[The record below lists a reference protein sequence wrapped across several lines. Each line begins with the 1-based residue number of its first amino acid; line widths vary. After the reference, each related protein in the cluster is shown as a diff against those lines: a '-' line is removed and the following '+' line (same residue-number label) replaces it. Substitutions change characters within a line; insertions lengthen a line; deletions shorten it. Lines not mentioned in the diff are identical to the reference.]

1 MKTIH
6 IKLILFLVLCP
17 LCSLAQSSGLK
28 MMSDSIFENAVQ
40 LYHQKDYHA
49 AIREFQKCDA
59 IDEQY
64 MDPVLNR
71 REYARDWMS
80 RCYYLL
86 GDEEQAKTL
95 SNYYRVEPVDRKL
108 TEISDSLAII
118 AAQYSMNADYA
129 NALKYGLECLE
140 KELLLIGDYNYITA
154 NSYYFIADC
163 YGGLNDFENAVSYC
177 KKSLSIRQ
185 QVLGDQSIDYLSSLY
200 ILSTIYYITNEPDS
214 TIKYGTKAKELY
226 SKLIGTNDE
235 QYCDLL
241 VDLYYSYIDKKDSSN
256 AIQTGEEMTLLVK
269 ELKGINSED
278 YYLSLNS
285 LANQYLDIDN
295 SRVLEIREELKPL
308 IKTLYGHDS
317 EAYVTN
323 LDILSQLS
331 YETQD
336 YNNCV
341 IYGQELLTKNSIHL
355 DLKSTLR
362 TNINVAF
369 SYMNLDDYH
378 SAIIPLL
385 KVNEFLGDTSSVY
398 VSLLAMSYAID
409 GNYQQASVWIE
420 KYIKLLQ
427 DEPSNVN
434 EISDALDIQSSIYQN
449 AGYYL
454 KALEGQKKAIEYL
467 VHNENKN
474 LIDKVHALNRM
485 ALIYY
490 RLGYGK
496 EAIQYGEDALEIINS
511 NTDIQNDSLYAL
523 IYNDLG
529 LYYSECGEYEK
540 AISSEMEALKLY
552 EKSYG
557 LNHPYLISPYTNLSA
572 FYQEIGE
579 YDTAINY
586 IKKVLELREQEKDT
600 INSDYG
606 ISLNNY
612 AWILYLKGEYPMAKQ
627 IYEKA
632 LSILQSSVDSKGCDY
647 AIALSSY
654 ANLLARM
661 GDYSQSAICH
671 KKALAINK
679 QALGLMSKGCG
690 ESMNNL
696 ASYYSDFGDYKTAL
710 LYSDSALYILK
721 NVVGELHPSYASS
734 LSNLALIQA
743 DNGDYKAAI
752 NNAERVCEIKK
763 QLYGIDGYNYIT
775 SLGNLATFY
784 SYIGDYQHALKL
796 KSKVEEAER
805 KILGVTHPN
814 YLTTLNNL
822 AVEYS
827 NTGNITK
834 AFELSERVLL
844 DRQKYLGANHPDC
857 ANTLCNLALF
867 YERIKNYD
875 QAIEYA
881 ESALAIYQSIYG
893 ENHPNVA
900 WCISTLAHLY
910 LTDNI
915 QQSLML
921 DKKALDIRKSVFG
934 DNNLN
939 YFLSQ
944 KNVARD
950 FFFLDDYNSAWDYEK
965 QCCFGLKNY
974 FCNNLYAFNS
984 FMRESFW
991 LDYSYIFD
999 SDLPFFCFYAP
1010 DNIQETGLLY
1020 DYSALFSKGLLLNLE
1035 SGIRKRIMD
1044 SNDSTILRRF
1054 SEVQQQRSAINRL
1067 YELPIN
1073 ERFIDVDSLEQ
1084 VVKRQENELLNL
1096 SQVYVD
1102 YTKTLNITWE
1112 DVQKSL
1118 GDHDIAI
1125 EFLSFR
1131 ARNDSV
1137 MYVAL
1142 TVDRDDSIPK
1152 MTTLFEKKQMDSI
1165 SANDYYTTSALYHL
1179 IWSPLEK
1186 ELEGKENVY
1195 FSPAGALYNTGIEYL
1210 PINDSENI
1218 ADKYNLVRLSS
1229 TRELVMR
1236 RDEEKPTK
1244 AALYGGLLYNIDPE
1258 IIHEDNLANGYR
1270 QTYSIM
1276 TRGLEDSLNTRSDFN
1291 ALSSTLREVENIDNL
1306 LSQND
1311 LSTKLYTRYNGTEES
1326 FKDLDGKGINILH
1339 LATHGAYI
1347 PDSIAAQKKDEKN
1360 YRFIRLGDEDQKA
1373 VYEDQ
1378 SLTRSF
1384 LVMSGGNM
1392 LIHGDSIPNDIDDG
1406 ILTAQEIS
1414 RLNLSGLNLVVLSA
1428 CETALGDI
1436 TNEGV
1441 MGLQRG
1447 FKKAG
1452 AQTIVMSLWKVADE
1466 QTQQFMTEFYRLLT
1480 NGIGKRQAFKTAQKY
1495 MRSQYPEQRNKP
1507 YWAAFIMLD

>member
-1 MKTIH
+1 M
-6 IKLILFLVLCP
+6 
-17 LCSLAQSSGLK
+17 
-28 MMSDSIFENAVQ
+28 
-40 LYHQKDYHA
+40 
-49 AIREFQKCDA
+49 
-59 IDEQY
+59 
-64 MDPVLNR
+64 
-71 REYARDWMS
+71 
-80 RCYYLL
+80 
-86 GDEEQAKTL
+86 
-95 SNYYRVEPVDRKL
+95 
-108 TEISDSLAII
+108 
-118 AAQYSMNADYA
+118 
-129 NALKYGLECLE
+129 
-140 KELLLIGDYNYITA
+140 
-154 NSYYFIADC
+154 
-163 YGGLNDFENAVSYC
+163 
-177 KKSLSIRQ
+177 SIRQ
-185 QVLGDQSIDYLSSLY
+185 QVLGNQSIDYLSSLY
-200 ILSTIYYITNEPDS
+200 ALSTIYYLTNEPDS
-214 TIKYGTKAKELY
+214 TIKYGTKTKELY
-226 SKLIGTNDE
+226 SKLIGTNDV

-241 VDLYYSYIDKKDSSN
+241 VDLYYSYIDKKDSSK
-256 AIQTGEEMTLLVK
+256 AIQTGEEMTLLIK

-278 YYLSLNS
+278 YYYSMNS
-285 LANQYLDIDN
+285 LANRYLDIDN
-295 SRVLEIREELKPL
+295 SRVLGIRKELLPV
-308 IKTLYGHDS
+308 IETLYGKES
-317 EAYVTN
+317 NEYFFN
-323 LDILSQLS
+323 LEVLSQLY
-331 YETQD
+331 YEAEDFT
-336 YNNCV
+336 NCAK
-341 IYGQELLTKNSIHL
+341 YGEEFLKYQNVNSTDSNTLLRIL
-355 DLKSTLR
+355 V
-362 TNINVAF
+362 NVAL
-369 SYMNLDDYH
+369 SYNMLNDYH
-378 SAIIPLL
+378 SAIPHLL
-385 KVNEFLGDTSSVY
+385 KVNELLCDTSAVY
-398 VSLLAMSYAID
+398 LGLLATCYAID
-409 GNYQQASVWIE
+409 NNHQQASIWIE

-427 DEPSNVN
+427 TESSVVN
-434 EISDALDIQSSIYQN
+434 ETYEALDIRSIIYQN

-454 KALEGQKKAIEYL
+454 KALESQQTALNYL
-467 VHNENKN
+467 DHNNDES
-474 LIDKVHALNRM
+474 LIDRVYALNNM
-485 ALIYY
+485 GQIYY

-496 EAIQYGEDALEIINS
+496 EAVQYGEAALEILKS
-511 NTDIQNDSLYAL
+511 YSEIQSDSLYAL
-523 IYNDLG
+523 LFNNLA
-529 LYYSECGEYEK
+529 LCYSECGEYDK
-540 AISSEMEALKLY
+540 AISSEMKALRLY

-557 LNHPYLISPYTNLSA
+557 LNHPYLISPYNNLSS
-572 FYQEIGE
+572 FYQEVGE
-579 YDTAINY
+579 YDTALNY

-600 INSDYG
+600 NNSDYG
-606 ISLNNY
+606 LSLNNY
-612 AWILYLKGEYPMAKQ
+612 AFILYLKGEYPMAKQ

-632 LSILQSSVDSKGCDY
+632 LSILQSFVDSKECDY

-661 GDYSQSAICH
+661 GDYTQAQFFH
-671 KKALAINK
+671 EKALIINK
-679 QALGLMSKGCG
+679 QTLGVMSKGCG

-743 DNGDYKAAI
+743 KNGDYKAAI

-763 QLYGIDGYNYIT
+763 QLYGIDGYMYLT
-775 SLGNLATFY
+775 SLSNLAVYY
-784 SYIGDYQHALKL
+784 SSIGDYQQTLKL
-796 KSKVEEAER
+796 NSRVEEAER
-805 KILGVTHPN
+805 NHLGKTHPN
-814 YLTTLNNL
+814 YLSTLNNL

-827 NTGNITK
+827 NIGNITK
-834 AFELSERVLL
+834 AIELSERVLL
-844 DRQKYLGANHPDC
+844 DRQKSLGANHPDC
-857 ANTLCNLALF
+857 ANTLCHLAS
-867 YERIKNYD
+867 YYGRIKKYD

-881 ESALAIYQSIYG
+881 ESALEIYQSIYG
-893 ENHPNVA
+893 EKHPNVA
-900 WCISTLAHLY
+900 WCISTLAHLF
-910 LTDNI
+910 LSTDI
-915 QQSLML
+915 QHSLML
-921 DKKALDIRKSVFG
+921 DKKALEIRKSVFG
-934 DNNLN
+934 DRNLN
-939 YFLSQ
+939 YFLAQ

-991 LDYSYIFD
+991 QGYSYIFD

-1010 DNIQETGLLY
+1010 DNLQETGLLY

-1035 SGIRKRIMD
+1035 SSIRKRIID
-1044 SNDSTILRRF
+1044 SNDSTIIRKF
-1054 SEVQQQRSAINRL
+1054 SEVQLQRNTINRL

-1102 YTKTLNITWE
+1102 YTKTLNVTWE

-1137 MYVAL
+1137 MYTAL
-1142 TVDRDDSIPK
+1142 TVNKNDSIPR
-1152 MTTLFEKKQMDSI
+1152 MFTLFEKKQIDSI
-1165 SANDYYTTSALYHL
+1165 SANDYYKTDALYHL
-1179 IWSPLEK
+1179 IWGPLEK
-1186 ELEGKENVY
+1186 ELERKENVY
-1195 FSPAGALYNTGIEYL
+1195 FSPAGALHNIGIEYL
-1210 PINDSENI
+1210 PINDRDNI
-1218 ADKYNLVRLSS
+1218 ADQYNLVRLSS

-1236 RDEEKPTK
+1236 HDEEKPTK

-1258 IIHEDNLANGYR
+1258 IIQEDNQANGYR
-1270 QTYSIM
+1270 QTYSLM

-1291 ALSSTLREVENIDNL
+1291 ALSSTLREVENIDNM

-1347 PDSIAAQKKDEKN
+1347 PDSIAAQKKEEKN
-1360 YRFIRLGDEDQKA
+1360 YRFIRLGDENQKA

-1480 NGIGKRQAFKTAQKY
+1480 NGIGKRQAFKTAQQY
-1495 MRSQYPEQRNKP
+1495 MRSQYPEQRSKP